1 MKMPESGMV
10 SKGRFF
16 TKLQLIFRCEFDIKA
31 RTLHLKEQLELAE
44 KTQLQ
49 TLASSYQEVVTNLR
63 GLGGELG
70 ACGADID
77 EIPDCDIEFAPNLQ
91 QEEDLTN
98 LLGVVCHNNIF
109 PEDLT
114 LELVTDLQNLKVG
127 SSILLSVTS
136 SKSALK
142 GIILKRITA
151 TITDGDNVPTHFQ
164 KKVVSPNKMLVRFK
178 AEKEG
183 MFMTSVKL
191 YGRQI
196 TNSPIVNIP
205 VLENPENSFL
215 KVGIM
220 FSKNADPSANSSSS
234 GIGEDFAL
242 RSARSPNL
250 PDIVE
255 EEIESNE
262 DNGEPELSNLMA
274 CDNFSGAGASKN
286 DKEAA
291 DYFLE
296 INNLS
301 RSVVATNPENHDFA
315 IGQPVRA
322 LSEDNVW
329 LSGVIES
336 YVCQSNLY
344 IVKFD
349 AGGCLAGVAPGFIK
363 DLNAVIV
370 QDQNEPDAGAS
381 GWDNYHS
388 SWEYNREG
396 DVDGA
401 RALNPETGS
410 GLWGEGDLGVGQ
422 WDEDK
427 VWYNVRVLKVLNNF
441 QLKVLFTDFGNTS
454 IISEMNIVMTSD
466 DIPEDSYVDRHVGIS
481 HTKQFW
487 IMDDETKGVW
497 KSASVVK
504 LEEDTEILRLNV
516 GDHVFAKWTVDDVWY
531 NGKIVNHH
539 KRGMWTVQFSD
550 YGNEDMVAVENIVQ
564 NFNEI
569 PSDNCIDEH
578 VLLKMGADYKVVDRN
593 ESKAEVPIKVEVT
606 SSGDAGAE
614 ATSPPPTLPTLPT
627 LSSVPP
633 SLRCCIC
640 KEVARRARRLVCD
653 PGLIAC
659 WGCAVRTINSDP
671 AHR

>member
-1 MKMPESGMV
+1 ML
-10 SKGRFF
+10 
-16 TKLQLIFRCEFDIKA
+16 TK
-31 RTLHLKEQLELAE
+31 
-44 KTQLQ
+44 
-49 TLASSYQEVVTNLR
+49 
-63 GLGGELG
+63 
-70 ACGADID
+70 
-77 EIPDCDIEFAPNLQ
+77 
-91 QEEDLTN
+91 
-98 LLGVVCHNNIF
+98 F
-109 PEDLT
+109 PEA
-114 LELVTDLQNLKVG
+114 
-127 SSILLSVTS
+127 S
-136 SKSALK
+136 
-142 GIILKRITA
+142 
-151 TITDGDNVPTHFQ
+151 
-164 KKVVSPNKMLVRFK
+164 
-178 AEKEG
+178 
-183 MFMTSVKL
+183 
-191 YGRQI
+191 
-196 TNSPIVNIP
+196 
-205 VLENPENSFL
+205 ENDQEAANYFL
-215 KVGIM
+215 K
-220 FSKNADPSANSSSS
+220 
-234 GIGEDFAL
+234 
-242 RSARSPNL
+242 
-250 PDIVE
+250 
-255 EEIESNE
+255 
-262 DNGEPELSNLMA
+262 
-274 CDNFSGAGASKN
+274 
-286 DKEAA
+286 
-291 DYFLE
+291 

-301 RSVVATNPENHDFA
+301 RSIVAANPENQDFA

-322 LSEDNVW
+322 LSEDKVW

-349 AGGCLAGVAPGFIK
+349 ADGCLAGVAPGFIK

-370 QDQNEPDAGAS
+370 RDQDEPAAGAS

-388 SWEYNREG
+388 SWEYNREA

-422 WDEDK
+422 WEADK

-441 QLKVLFTDFGNTS
+441 QLEVLFTDFGNTS

-466 DIPEDSYVDRHVGIS
+466 DIPEHSYVDRHVGIS
-481 HTKQFW
+481 HTKQFL

-504 LEEDTEILRLNV
+504 SEEDTEILRLNV

-550 YGNEDMVAVENIVQ
+550 YGNEDTVAVENIVQ

-578 VLLKMGADYKVVDRN
+578 VLLKMGADNKSVDRI
-593 ESKAEVPIKVEVT
+593 EKAEVPIKVEVT

-633 SLRCCIC
+633 SLRCCVC
-640 KEVARRARRLVCD
+640 KEVARRARRLSCN

-659 WGCAVRTINSDP
+659 WGCAVRTINSNP

>member
-1 MKMPESGMV
+1 M
-10 SKGRFF
+10 
-16 TKLQLIFRCEFDIKA
+16 
-31 RTLHLKEQLELAE
+31 ELAE

-77 EIPDCDIEFAPNLQ
+77 EIPDYDIEFAPNLQ
-91 QEEDLTN
+91 QEGDLTN

-220 FSKNADPSANSSSS
+220 FSKNAEPSANSCSS

-274 CDNFSGAGASKN
+274 CDNFSGASEN

-301 RSVVATNPENHDFA
+301 RSVVAANPENHDFA

-322 LSEDNVW
+322 LSEDKVW

-349 AGGCLAGVAPGFIK
+349 ADGCLAGVAPGFIK

-388 SWEYNREG
+388 SWEYNRVG

-422 WDEDK
+422 WKEDK

-481 HTKQFW
+481 NTKQFW

-497 KSASVVK
+497 KSTSVVK
-504 LEEDTEILRLNV
+504 SEEDTEILRLNI
-516 GDHVFAKWTVDDVWY
+516 GDHVFAKWTEDDVWY

-578 VLLKMGADYKVVDRN
+578 VLLKMGADYKGVDRI
-593 ESKAEVPIKVEVT
+593 KAEVPIKVEVT

>member
-1 MKMPESGMV
+1 M
-10 SKGRFF
+10 
-16 TKLQLIFRCEFDIKA
+16 QLIFRCEFDIKA

-91 QEEDLTN
+91 QEGDLTN

-114 LELVTDLQNLKVG
+114 LELITDLQNLKVG

-183 MFMTSVKL
+183 LFMTSVKL
-191 YGRQI
+191 YGRHI
-196 TNSPIVNIP
+196 MNSPIVNLP
-205 VLENPENSFL
+205 VLENPEDSFSN
-215 KVGIM
+215 VGVW
-220 FSKNADPSANSSSS
+220 FSKKADPSTKSSCR
-234 GIGEDFAL
+234 GEDSYAKRSFIPKQNHVVKVDIAPH
-242 RSARSPNL
+242 SARSPNL

-255 EEIESNE
+255 VEIEENKE
-262 DNGEPELSNLMA
+262 HREPEPTNLVTKFPEA
-274 CDNFSGAGASKN
+274 TEN
-286 DKEAA
+286 DQEAA
-291 DYFLE
+291 NYFLK

-301 RSVVATNPENHDFA
+301 RSVVAANPENHDFA

-349 AGGCLAGVAPGFIK
+349 ADGCLAGVAPGFIK

-370 QDQNEPDAGAS
+370 QDQDEPVAGAS

-388 SWEYNREG
+388 SWEYNREA

-410 GLWGEGDLGVGQ
+410 GLWGEGDLGIGQ
-422 WDEDK
+422 WEKDK

-441 QLKVLFTDFGNTS
+441 QLEVLFTDFGNTS

-466 DIPEDSYVDRHVGIS
+466 DIPEHSYVDRHVGIS
-481 HTKQFW
+481 HTKQFL

-504 LEEDTEILRLNV
+504 SEEDTEILRLNV

-550 YGNEDMVAVENIVQ
+550 YGNEDTVAVENIVQ

-578 VLLKMGADYKVVDRN
+578 VLLKMGADYKSMDRI
-593 ESKAEVPIKVEVT
+593 EKAEVPIKVEVT

-633 SLRCCIC
+633 SLRCCVC
-640 KEVARRARRLVCD
+640 KEVARRARMLSCN

-659 WGCAVRTINSDP
+659 WGCAVRTINSNP